1 MQLAFKWSQ
10 LKINQNQKVKKNY
23 IAIFNQI
30 NSMFLVSNFDGYTW
44 TFKLYR

>member
-10 LKINQNQKVKKNY
+10 LKIYQNQKVKKNY